1 MNRDYEHP
9 RSIRINCIFTRDV
22 FPQYS
27 TTVTI
32 FRTFVIPKRNQLAN
46 NSLSREIPEF
56 ELISRIYRMILMHSA
71 LPIQYPRRF
80 IVIIFKKDNRSP
92 VDRDQVTKI
101 RVYRIIQFE
110 QFLHEYPHP
119 ISISKAR
126 SIWNYFSNKDWKR
139 NGIIINEINE
149 AFLFSFSF
157 FFCTIWTGRFR
168 KIPFFMEY
176 RAKIERIWYPVMRNE
191 S

>member
-1 MNRDYEHP
+1 MIDSYQLYFH
-9 RSIRINCIFTRDV
+9 TRRV
-22 FPQYS
+22 PTYS

-80 IVIIFKKDNRSP
+80 IFKKDNRSP
-92 VDRDQVTKI
+92 VDQDQVTKI

-139 NGIIINEINE
+139 NEIIINEINE

-157 FFCTIWTGRFR
+157 FFCTIWTERFR
-168 KIPFFMEY
+168 KIPFFTNIARRLSEY
-176 RAKIERIWYPVMRNE
+176 DTQ
-191 S
+191 

>member
-27 TTVTI
+27 RTVTI

-56 ELISRIYRMILMHSA
+56 ELISRIYRMILIHSA
-71 LPIQYPRRF
+71 LLIQYPRRF
-80 IVIIFKKDNRSP
+80 VVIIFKKDNRSP

-110 QFLHEYPHP
+110 QFLH
-119 ISISKAR
+119 IQFR
-126 SIWNYFSNKDWKR
+126 FQKR
-139 NGIIINEINE
+139 GVFEII
-149 AFLFSFSF
+149 
-157 FFCTIWTGRFR
+157 FR
-168 KIPFFMEY
+168 I
-176 RAKIERIWYPVMRNE
+176 KIEKGTE
-191 S
+191 

>member
-27 TTVTI
+27 RTVTI

-80 IVIIFKKDNRSP
+80 IFKKDNRSP

-110 QFLHEYPHP
+110 QFLH
-119 ISISKAR
+119 IQFR
-126 SIWNYFSNKDWKR
+126 FQKR
-139 NGIIINEINE
+139 GVFEII
-149 AFLFSFSF
+149 
-157 FFCTIWTGRFR
+157 FR
-168 KIPFFMEY
+168 I
-176 RAKIERIWYPVMRNE
+176 KIEKGTE
-191 S
+191 